1 MCRTH
6 QFLWYKY
13 SHHSLFQV
21 TDNLKA
27 GLQNSWTPNY
37 LCPWANVSWLHH
49 PLDICEHLSLP
60 HPGRLWRVCAY
71 GPLQDSGQQILHHY
85 SRFFFLAHVV
95 LKQVVLRN
103 IKRRVIRLETDP
115 LKCRHPISYYYEVSL
130 VQNHSENLIWYT
142 NELD

>member
-1 MCRTH
+1 M
-6 QFLWYKY
+6 
-13 SHHSLFQV
+13 
-21 TDNLKA
+21 
-27 GLQNSWTPNY
+27 
-37 LCPWANVSWLHH
+37 
-49 PLDICEHLSLP
+49 
-60 HPGRLWRVCAY
+60 
-71 GPLQDSGQQILHHY
+71 HHY